1 MENKE
6 EREKTYLN
14 ISKEQFDEII
24 RLYDPCMD
32 DYLYA
37 FDLQKDEYQISPH
50 AVDRFRLSSDRF
62 LDAAKAHENFV
73 DPHDMP
79 ALAKE
84 LQEIKDGTKKYHSMF
99 YRWLDRKGEPVWI
112 NCRGKVLDDAD
123 GKPHF
128 LIGCINEIGERQ
140 KADNVSGLLGE
151 TSLSAYVRK
160 YKDAFPS
167 GFFMRIG
174 IDDLGAINGNFG
186 NKYGDFIIKKTADCL
201 AENLNDRQQLFRIVA
216 DEFMI
221 VDFGGGTLEDALQL
235 YSNCRK
241 SIDHFI
247 VENQY
252 KAVFTVSAGILKS
265 EVVYGGYDA
274 VLKLSEFTLSE
285 AKENGR
291 NSSYIFNQEEYDR
304 FKRQK
309 KIERQLYDAV
319 NHDFK
324 GFEAYFQPIV
334 DATTFQLIGAEAL
347 MRFSMP
353 SEEQEGEMERISPVE
368 FIPLLEQT
376 GLIIP
381 AGKWMLQQSVA
392 VCKKWQREIPHFR
405 MNINLSYI
413 QVMKS
418 NALDEILNIIRYYG
432 IAAGN
437 VGIELTESGYLDS
450 KHFKK
455 LWNGLKENGVQV
467 ILDDFGTGYS
477 NLHCLGDLEPN
488 YIKIDRSFT
497 VKALHNE
504 YEHALMKQIIDMT
517 HSLDLSICIEG
528 IESGEELQDLRE
540 LGADYIQGYLFGK
553 PCSEEEF
560 EAHFIHVK
568 EGTES

>member
-1 MENKE
+1 MEIE
-6 EREKTYLN
+6 EESKRGYLSLSRE
-14 ISKEQFDEII
+14 EFDEII

-37 FDLQKDEYQISPH
+37 YDLKLDEYQISPH
-50 AVDRFRLSSDRF
+50 ARDRFRLPSDRF
-62 LDAAKAHENFV
+62 SDVARAHESFV
-73 DPHDMP
+73 DMHDMP

-84 LQEIKDGTKKYHSMF
+84 LQEIKDGKKKYHSIF
-99 YRWLDRKGEPVWI
+99 YRWLDTNGEPVWI
-112 NCRGKVLDDAD
+112 NCRGKVIDDEE
-123 GKPHF
+123 GNPHF

-160 YKDAFPS
+160 YKDKFPD
-167 GFFMRIG
+167 GFFMRVG
-174 IDDLGAINGNFG
+174 IDDLGAINGNLG

-201 AENLNDRQQLFRIVA
+201 AENLNEKQQLFRIVG

-221 VDFGGGTLEDALQL
+221 VDFCGGTLRDALQL

-241 SIDHFI
+241 SIDYF
-247 VENQY
+247 VEQNQY
-252 KAVFTVSAGILKS
+252 KAVFTLSAGILKC
-265 EVVYGGYDA
+265 EAVYGGYDA
-274 VLKLSEFTLSE
+274 VLKLTEFTLNE

-291 NSSYIFNQEEYDR
+291 NSYYVFSQEEYDR
-304 FKRQK
+304 FKRRK

-319 NHDFK
+319 NHNFE

-334 DATTFQLIGAEAL
+334 DATTFQLAGAEAL

-353 SEEQEGEMERISPVE
+353 SEEKEGGIERVSPVE

-381 AGKWMLQQSVA
+381 AGKWMLQQSIG
-392 VCKKWQREIPHFR
+392 VCQKWQKWIPHFR
-405 MNINLSYI
+405 MNINLSYV

-418 NALDEILNIIRYYG
+418 NALEEILNIIRLYG
-432 IAAGN
+432 IEAGN

-450 KHFKK
+450 RHFQK
-455 LWNGLKENGVQV
+455 LWNGLKEHGVQV

-497 VKALHNE
+497 LKSLQNE

-517 HSLDLSICIEG
+517 HSLDLAICIEG
-528 IESGEELQDLRE
+528 IETGDELQDLRA

-553 PCSEEEF
+553 PCSESEF
-560 EAHFIHVK
+560 EEHFIHVG
-568 EGTES
+568 E

>member
-14 ISKEQFDEII
+14 ISKEQFDEMI

-62 LDAAKAHENFV
+62 SDAAKAHENFV

-99 YRWLDRKGEPVWI
+99 YRWLDRKGESVWI

-221 VDFGGGTLEDALQL
+221 VDFGGGTLDDALQL

-241 SIDHFI
+241 SIDRFI

-285 AKENGR
+285 AKGNGR
-291 NSSYIFNQEEYDR
+291 NSSYIFNQEEYDH
-304 FKRQK
+304 FKRRK

-413 QVMKS
+413 QV
-418 NALDEILNIIRYYG
+418 
-432 IAAGN
+432 
-437 VGIELTESGYLDS
+437 
-450 KHFKK
+450 
-455 LWNGLKENGVQV
+455 

-528 IESGEELQDLRE
+528 IETGEELQDLRE

>member
-1 MENKE
+1 MEIE
-6 EREKTYLN
+6 EESKRGYLSLSRE
-14 ISKEQFDEII
+14 EFDEII

-37 FDLQKDEYQISPH
+37 YDLKLDEYQISPH
-50 AVDRFRLSSDRF
+50 ARDRFRLPSDRF
-62 LDAAKAHENFV
+62 SDVARAHESFV
-73 DPHDMP
+73 DMHDMP

-84 LQEIKDGTKKYHSMF
+84 LQEIKDGKKKYHSMF
-99 YRWLDRKGEPVWI
+99 YRWLDTNGELVWI
-112 NCRGKVLDDAD
+112 NCRGKVIDDEE
-123 GKPHF
+123 GNPHF

-160 YKDAFPS
+160 YKDKFPD
-167 GFFMRIG
+167 GFFMRVG
-174 IDDLGAINGNFG
+174 IDDLGAINGNLG

-201 AENLNDRQQLFRIVA
+201 AENLNEKQQLFRIVG

-221 VDFGGGTLEDALQL
+221 VDFCGGTLQDALQL

-241 SIDHFI
+241 SIDYF
-247 VENQY
+247 VEQNQY
-252 KAVFTVSAGILKS
+252 KAVFTLSAGILKC
-265 EVVYGGYDA
+265 EAVYGGYDA
-274 VLKLSEFTLSE
+274 VLKLTEFTLNE

-291 NSSYIFNQEEYDR
+291 NSYYVFSQEEYDR
-304 FKRQK
+304 FKRRK

-319 NHDFK
+319 NHNFE

-334 DATTFQLIGAEAL
+334 DATTFQLAGAEAL

-353 SEEQEGEMERISPVE
+353 SEEKEGGIERVSPVE

-381 AGKWMLQQSVA
+381 AGKWMLQQSIG
-392 VCKKWQREIPHFR
+392 VCQKWQKWIPHFR
-405 MNINLSYI
+405 MNINLSYV

-418 NALDEILNIIRYYG
+418 NALEEILNIIRFYG
-432 IAAGN
+432 IEAGN

-450 KHFKK
+450 RHFQK
-455 LWNGLKENGVQV
+455 LWNGLKEHGVQV

-497 VKALHNE
+497 LKSLQNE

-517 HSLDLSICIEG
+517 HSLDLAICIEG
-528 IESGEELQDLRE
+528 IETGDELQDLRA

-553 PCSEEEF
+553 PCSESEF
-560 EAHFIHVK
+560 EEHFIHVG
-568 EGTES
+568 E

>member
-1 MENKE
+1 MEIE
-6 EREKTYLN
+6 EESKRGYLSLSRE
-14 ISKEQFDEII
+14 EFDEII

-37 FDLQKDEYQISPH
+37 YDLKLDEYQISPH
-50 AVDRFRLSSDRF
+50 ARDRFRLPSDRF
-62 LDAAKAHENFV
+62 SDVARAHESFV
-73 DPHDMP
+73 DMHDMP

-84 LQEIKDGTKKYHSMF
+84 LQEIKDGKKKYHSMF
-99 YRWLDRKGEPVWI
+99 YRWLDTNGEPVWI
-112 NCRGKVLDDAD
+112 NCRGKVIDDEE
-123 GKPHF
+123 GNPHF

-160 YKDAFPS
+160 YKDKFPD
-167 GFFMRIG
+167 GFFMRVG
-174 IDDLGAINGNFG
+174 IDDLGAIDGNLG

-201 AENLNDRQQLFRIVA
+201 AENLNEKQQLFRIVG

-221 VDFGGGTLEDALQL
+221 VDFCGGTLQDALQL

-241 SIDHFI
+241 SIDYF
-247 VENQY
+247 VEQNQY
-252 KAVFTVSAGILKS
+252 KAVFTLSAGILKC
-265 EVVYGGYDA
+265 EAVYGGYDA
-274 VLKLSEFTLSE
+274 VLKLTEFTLNE

-291 NSSYIFNQEEYDR
+291 NSYYVFSQEEYER
-304 FKRQK
+304 FKRRK

-319 NHDFK
+319 NHNFE

-334 DATTFQLIGAEAL
+334 DATTFQLAGAEAL

-353 SEEQEGEMERISPVE
+353 SEEKEGWIERVSPVE

-381 AGKWMLQQSVA
+381 AGKWMLQQSIG
-392 VCKKWQREIPHFR
+392 VCQKWQKWIPHFR
-405 MNINLSYI
+405 MNINLSYV

-418 NALDEILNIIRYYG
+418 NALEEILNIIRLYG
-432 IAAGN
+432 IEAGN

-450 KHFKK
+450 RHFQK
-455 LWNGLKENGVQV
+455 LWNGLKEHGVQV

-497 VKALHNE
+497 LKSLQNE

-517 HSLDLSICIEG
+517 HSLDLAICIEG
-528 IESGEELQDLRE
+528 IETGDELQDLRA

-553 PCSEEEF
+553 PCSESEF
-560 EAHFIHVK
+560 EEHFIHVG
-568 EGTES
+568 E

>member
-1 MENKE
+1 MEIE
-6 EREKTYLN
+6 EESKRGYLSLSRE
-14 ISKEQFDEII
+14 EFDEII

-37 FDLQKDEYQISPH
+37 YDLKLDEYQISPH
-50 AVDRFRLSSDRF
+50 ARDRFRLPSDRF
-62 LDAAKAHENFV
+62 SDVARAHESFV
-73 DPHDMP
+73 DMHDMP

-84 LQEIKDGTKKYHSMF
+84 LQEIKDGKKKYHSMF
-99 YRWLDRKGEPVWI
+99 YRWLDMNGEPVWI
-112 NCRGKVLDDAD
+112 NCRGKVIDDEE
-123 GKPHF
+123 GNPHF

-160 YKDAFPS
+160 YKDKFPD
-167 GFFMRIG
+167 GFFMRVG
-174 IDDLGAINGNFG
+174 IDDLGAINGNLG

-201 AENLNDRQQLFRIVA
+201 AENLNEKQQLFRIVG

-221 VDFGGGTLEDALQL
+221 VDFCGGTLQDALQL

-241 SIDHFI
+241 SIDYF
-247 VENQY
+247 VEQNQY
-252 KAVFTVSAGILKS
+252 KAVFTLSAGILKC
-265 EVVYGGYDA
+265 EAVYGGYDA
-274 VLKLSEFTLSE
+274 VLKLTEFTLNE

-291 NSSYIFNQEEYDR
+291 NSYYVFSQEEYDR
-304 FKRQK
+304 FKRRK

-319 NHDFK
+319 NHNFE

-334 DATTFQLIGAEAL
+334 DATTFQLTGAEAL

-353 SEEQEGEMERISPVE
+353 SEEKEGGIERVSPVE

-381 AGKWMLQQSVA
+381 AGKWMLQQSIG
-392 VCKKWQREIPHFR
+392 VCQKWQKWIPHFR
-405 MNINLSYI
+405 MNINLSYV

-418 NALDEILNIIRYYG
+418 NALEEILNIIRLYG
-432 IAAGN
+432 IEAGN

-450 KHFKK
+450 RHFQK
-455 LWNGLKENGVQV
+455 LWNGLKEHGVQV

-497 VKALHNE
+497 LKSLQNE

-517 HSLDLSICIEG
+517 HSLDLAICIEG
-528 IESGEELQDLRE
+528 IETGDELQDLRA

-553 PCSEEEF
+553 PCSESEF
-560 EAHFIHVK
+560 EEHFIHVG
-568 EGTES
+568 E

>member
-1 MENKE
+1 MEIEE
-6 EREKTYLN
+6 ERKRGYL
-14 ISKEQFDEII
+14 SLSREEFDEMI

-37 FDLQKDEYQISPH
+37 YDLKLDEYQISPH
-50 AVDRFRLSSDRF
+50 ARDRFRLPSDRF
-62 LDAAKAHENFV
+62 CDAARAHESFV
-73 DPHDMP
+73 DMHDMP

-84 LQEIKDGTKKYHSMF
+84 LQEIKDGKKKYHSMF
-99 YRWLDRKGEPVWI
+99 YRWLDTNGEPVWI
-112 NCRGKVLDDAD
+112 NCRGKVIDDEE
-123 GKPHF
+123 GNPHF

-160 YKDAFPS
+160 YKDKFPD
-167 GFFMRIG
+167 GFFMRVG
-174 IDDLGAINGNFG
+174 IDDLGAINGNLG

-201 AENLNDRQQLFRIVA
+201 AENLNENQQLFRIVG

-221 VDFGGGTLEDALQL
+221 VDFCGGTLQDALQL

-241 SIDHFI
+241 SIDYFI
-247 VENQY
+247 EQNQY
-252 KAVFTVSAGILKS
+252 KAVFTLSAGILKS

-274 VLKLSEFTLSE
+274 VLKLTEFTLNE

-291 NSSYIFNQEEYDR
+291 NSYYVFSQEEYDR
-304 FKRQK
+304 FKRRK

-319 NHDFK
+319 NHNFE

-334 DATTFQLIGAEAL
+334 DATTFQLTGAEAL

-353 SEEQEGEMERISPVE
+353 SAEEEGGIERVSPVE

-381 AGKWMLQQSVA
+381 AGKWMLQQSIG
-392 VCKKWQREIPHFR
+392 VCQKWQKWIPHFR
-405 MNINLSYI
+405 MNINLSYV

-418 NALDEILNIIRYYG
+418 NALEEILNIIRFYG
-432 IAAGN
+432 IEAGN

-450 KHFKK
+450 RHFQK
-455 LWNGLKENGVQV
+455 LWNGLKKHGVQV

-497 VKALHNE
+497 LKALQNE

-517 HSLDLSICIEG
+517 HSLDLAICIEG
-528 IESGEELQDLRE
+528 IETEDELQDLRA

-553 PCSEEEF
+553 PCSESEF
-560 EAHFIHVK
+560 EEHFIHVG
-568 EGTES
+568 E

>member
-1 MENKE
+1 MEIE
-6 EREKTYLN
+6 EESKRGYLSLSRE
-14 ISKEQFDEII
+14 EFDEII

-37 FDLQKDEYQISPH
+37 YDLKLDEYQISPH
-50 AVDRFRLSSDRF
+50 ARDRFRLPSDRF
-62 LDAAKAHENFV
+62 SDVARAHESFV
-73 DPHDMP
+73 DMHDMP

-84 LQEIKDGTKKYHSMF
+84 LQEIKDGKKKYHSMF
-99 YRWLDRKGEPVWI
+99 YRWLDTNGEPVWI
-112 NCRGKVLDDAD
+112 NCRGKVIDDEE
-123 GKPHF
+123 GNPHF

-160 YKDAFPS
+160 YKDKFPD
-167 GFFMRIG
+167 GFFMRVG
-174 IDDLGAINGNFG
+174 IDDLGAINGNLG

-201 AENLNDRQQLFRIVA
+201 AENLNEKQQLFRIVG

-221 VDFGGGTLEDALQL
+221 VDFCGGTLQDALQL

-241 SIDHFI
+241 SIDYF
-247 VENQY
+247 VEQNQY
-252 KAVFTVSAGILKS
+252 KAVFTLSAGILKC
-265 EVVYGGYDA
+265 EAVYGGYDA
-274 VLKLSEFTLSE
+274 VLKLTEFTLNE

-291 NSSYIFNQEEYDR
+291 NSYYVFSQEEYDR
-304 FKRQK
+304 FKRRK

-319 NHDFK
+319 NHNFE

-334 DATTFQLIGAEAL
+334 DATTFQLAGAEAL

-353 SEEQEGEMERISPVE
+353 SEEKEGGIERVSPVE

-381 AGKWMLQQSVA
+381 AGKWMLQQSIG
-392 VCKKWQREIPHFR
+392 VCRKWQKWIPHFR
-405 MNINLSYI
+405 MNINLSYV

-418 NALDEILNIIRYYG
+418 NALEEILNIIRFYG
-432 IAAGN
+432 IEAGN

-450 KHFKK
+450 RHFQK
-455 LWNGLKENGVQV
+455 LWNGLKEHGVQV

-497 VKALHNE
+497 LKSLQNE

-517 HSLDLSICIEG
+517 HSLDLAICIEG
-528 IESGEELQDLRE
+528 IETGDELQDLRA

-553 PCSEEEF
+553 PCSESEF
-560 EAHFIHVK
+560 EEHFIHVG
-568 EGTES
+568 E

>member
-1 MENKE
+1 MEIE
-6 EREKTYLN
+6 EESKRGYLSLSRE
-14 ISKEQFDEII
+14 EFDEII

-37 FDLQKDEYQISPH
+37 YDLKLDEYQISPH
-50 AVDRFRLSSDRF
+50 ARDRFRLPSDRF
-62 LDAAKAHENFV
+62 SDVARAHESFV
-73 DPHDMP
+73 DMHDMP

-84 LQEIKDGTKKYHSMF
+84 LQEIKDGKKKYHSMF
-99 YRWLDRKGEPVWI
+99 YRWLDTNGEPVWI
-112 NCRGKVLDDAD
+112 NCRGKVIDDEE
-123 GKPHF
+123 GNPHF

-160 YKDAFPS
+160 YKDKFPD
-167 GFFMRIG
+167 GFFMRVG
-174 IDDLGAINGNFG
+174 IDDLGAINGNLG

-201 AENLNDRQQLFRIVA
+201 AENLNEKQQLFRIVG

-221 VDFGGGTLEDALQL
+221 VDFCGGTLQDALQL

-241 SIDHFI
+241 SIDYF
-247 VENQY
+247 VEQNQY
-252 KAVFTVSAGILKS
+252 KAVFTLSAGILKC
-265 EVVYGGYDA
+265 EAVYGGYDA
-274 VLKLSEFTLSE
+274 VLKLTEFTLNE

-291 NSSYIFNQEEYDR
+291 NSYYVFSQEEYDR
-304 FKRQK
+304 FKRRK

-319 NHDFK
+319 NHNFE

-334 DATTFQLIGAEAL
+334 DATTFQLAGAEAL

-353 SEEQEGEMERISPVE
+353 SEEKEGGIERVSPVE

-381 AGKWMLQQSVA
+381 AGKWMLQQSIG
-392 VCKKWQREIPHFR
+392 VCQKWQKWIPHFR
-405 MNINLSYI
+405 MNINLSYV

-418 NALDEILNIIRYYG
+418 NALEEILNIIRLYG
-432 IAAGN
+432 IEAGN

-450 KHFKK
+450 RHFQK
-455 LWNGLKENGVQV
+455 LWNGLKEHGVQV

-497 VKALHNE
+497 LKSLQNE

-517 HSLDLSICIEG
+517 HSLDLAICIEG
-528 IESGEELQDLRE
+528 IETGDELQDLRA
-540 LGADYIQGYLFGK
+540 LGADYIEGYLFGK
-553 PCSEEEF
+553 PCSESEF
-560 EAHFIHVK
+560 EEHFIHVG
-568 EGTES
+568 E

>member
-1 MENKE
+1 MEIE
-6 EREKTYLN
+6 EESKRGYLSLSRE
-14 ISKEQFDEII
+14 EFDEII

-37 FDLQKDEYQISPH
+37 YDLKLDEYQISPH
-50 AVDRFRLSSDRF
+50 ARDRFRLPSDRF
-62 LDAAKAHENFV
+62 SDVARAHESFV
-73 DPHDMP
+73 DMHDMP

-84 LQEIKDGTKKYHSMF
+84 LQEIKDGKKKYHSMF
-99 YRWLDRKGEPVWI
+99 YRWLDTNGEPVWI
-112 NCRGKVLDDAD
+112 NCRGKVIDDEE
-123 GKPHF
+123 GNPHF

-160 YKDAFPS
+160 YIDKFPD
-167 GFFMRIG
+167 GFFMRVG
-174 IDDLGAINGNFG
+174 IDDLGAINGNLG

-201 AENLNDRQQLFRIVA
+201 AENLNEKQQLFRIVG

-221 VDFGGGTLEDALQL
+221 VDFCGGTLQDALQL

-241 SIDHFI
+241 SIDYF
-247 VENQY
+247 VEQNQY
-252 KAVFTVSAGILKS
+252 KAVFTLSAGILKC
-265 EVVYGGYDA
+265 EAVYGGYDA
-274 VLKLSEFTLSE
+274 VLKLTEFTLNE

-291 NSSYIFNQEEYDR
+291 NSYYVFSQEEYDR
-304 FKRQK
+304 FKRRK

-319 NHDFK
+319 NHNFE

-334 DATTFQLIGAEAL
+334 DATTFQLAGAEAL

-353 SEEQEGEMERISPVE
+353 SEEKEGGIERVSPVE

-381 AGKWMLQQSVA
+381 AGKWMLQQSIG
-392 VCKKWQREIPHFR
+392 VCQKWQKWIPHFR
-405 MNINLSYI
+405 MNINLSYV

-418 NALDEILNIIRYYG
+418 NALEEILNIIRLYG
-432 IAAGN
+432 IEAGN

-450 KHFKK
+450 RHFQK
-455 LWNGLKENGVQV
+455 LWNGLKEHGVQV

-497 VKALHNE
+497 LKSLQNE

-517 HSLDLSICIEG
+517 HSLDLAICIEG
-528 IESGEELQDLRE
+528 IETGDELQDLRA

-553 PCSEEEF
+553 PCSESEF
-560 EAHFIHVK
+560 EEHFIHVG
-568 EGTES
+568 E

>member
-1 MENKE
+1 MEIE
-6 EREKTYLN
+6 EESKRGYLSLSRE
-14 ISKEQFDEII
+14 EFDEII

-37 FDLQKDEYQISPH
+37 YDLKLDEYQILPH
-50 AVDRFRLSSDRF
+50 ARDRFRLPSDRF
-62 LDAAKAHENFV
+62 SDVARAHESFV
-73 DPHDMP
+73 DMHDMP

-84 LQEIKDGTKKYHSMF
+84 LQEIKDGKKKYHSMF
-99 YRWLDRKGEPVWI
+99 YRWLDTNGEPVWI
-112 NCRGKVLDDAD
+112 NCRGKVIDDEE
-123 GKPHF
+123 GNPHF

-160 YKDAFPS
+160 YKDKFPD
-167 GFFMRIG
+167 GFFMRVG
-174 IDDLGAINGNFG
+174 IDDLGAINGNLG

-201 AENLNDRQQLFRIVA
+201 AENLNEKQQLFRIVG

-221 VDFGGGTLEDALQL
+221 VDFCGGTLQDALQL

-241 SIDHFI
+241 SIDYF
-247 VENQY
+247 VEQNQY
-252 KAVFTVSAGILKS
+252 KAVFTLSAGILKC
-265 EVVYGGYDA
+265 EAVYGGYDA
-274 VLKLSEFTLSE
+274 VLKLTEFTLNE

-291 NSSYIFNQEEYDR
+291 NSYYVFSQEEYER
-304 FKRQK
+304 FKRRK

-319 NHDFK
+319 NHNFE

-334 DATTFQLIGAEAL
+334 DATTFQLAGAEAL

-353 SEEQEGEMERISPVE
+353 SEEKEGWIERVSPVE

-381 AGKWMLQQSVA
+381 AGKWMLQQSIG
-392 VCKKWQREIPHFR
+392 VCQKWQKWIPHFR
-405 MNINLSYI
+405 MNINLSYV

-418 NALDEILNIIRYYG
+418 NALEEILNIIRLYG
-432 IAAGN
+432 IEAGN

-450 KHFKK
+450 RHFQK
-455 LWNGLKENGVQV
+455 LWNGLKEHGVQV

-497 VKALHNE
+497 LKSLQNE

-517 HSLDLSICIEG
+517 HSLDLAICIEG
-528 IESGEELQDLRE
+528 IETGDELQDLRA

-553 PCSEEEF
+553 PCSESEF
-560 EAHFIHVK
+560 EEHFIHVG
-568 EGTES
+568 E

>member
-1 MENKE
+1 MEIE
-6 EREKTYLN
+6 EESKRGYLSLSRE
-14 ISKEQFDEII
+14 EFDEII

-37 FDLQKDEYQISPH
+37 YDLKLDEYQISPH
-50 AVDRFRLSSDRF
+50 ARDRFRLPSDRF
-62 LDAAKAHENFV
+62 SDVARAHESFV
-73 DPHDMP
+73 DMHDMP

-84 LQEIKDGTKKYHSMF
+84 LQEIKDGKKKYHSMF
-99 YRWLDRKGEPVWI
+99 YRWLDMNGEPVWI
-112 NCRGKVLDDAD
+112 NCRGKVIDDEE
-123 GKPHF
+123 GNPHF

-160 YKDAFPS
+160 YKDKFPD
-167 GFFMRIG
+167 GFFMRVG
-174 IDDLGAINGNFG
+174 IDDLGAINGNLG

-201 AENLNDRQQLFRIVA
+201 AENLNEKQQLFRIVG

-221 VDFGGGTLEDALQL
+221 VDFCGGTLQDALQL

-241 SIDHFI
+241 SIDYF
-247 VENQY
+247 VEQNQY
-252 KAVFTVSAGILKS
+252 KAVFTLSAGILKC
-265 EVVYGGYDA
+265 EAVYGGYDA
-274 VLKLSEFTLSE
+274 VLKLTEFTLNE

-291 NSSYIFNQEEYDR
+291 NSYYVFSQEEYDR
-304 FKRQK
+304 FKRRK

-319 NHDFK
+319 NHNFE

-334 DATTFQLIGAEAL
+334 DATTFQLTGAEAL
-347 MRFSMP
+347 MRFSML
-353 SEEQEGEMERISPVE
+353 SEEKEGGIERVSPVE

-381 AGKWMLQQSVA
+381 AGKWMLQQSIG
-392 VCKKWQREIPHFR
+392 VCQKWQKWIPHFR
-405 MNINLSYI
+405 MNINLSYV

-418 NALDEILNIIRYYG
+418 NALEEILNIIRLYG
-432 IAAGN
+432 IEAGN

-450 KHFKK
+450 RHFQK
-455 LWNGLKENGVQV
+455 LWNGLKEHGVQV

-497 VKALHNE
+497 LKSLQNE

-517 HSLDLSICIEG
+517 HSLDLAICIEG
-528 IESGEELQDLRE
+528 IETGDELQDLRA

-553 PCSEEEF
+553 PCSESEF
-560 EAHFIHVK
+560 EEHFIHVG
-568 EGTES
+568 E

>member
-1 MENKE
+1 MEIE
-6 EREKTYLN
+6 EESKRGYLSLSRE
-14 ISKEQFDEII
+14 EFDEII

-37 FDLQKDEYQISPH
+37 YDLKLDEYQISPH
-50 AVDRFRLSSDRF
+50 ARDRFRLPSDRF
-62 LDAAKAHENFV
+62 SDVARAHESFV
-73 DPHDMP
+73 DMHDMP

-84 LQEIKDGTKKYHSMF
+84 LQEIKDGKKKYHSMF
-99 YRWLDRKGEPVWI
+99 YHWLDTNGEPVWI
-112 NCRGKVLDDAD
+112 NCRGKVIDDEE
-123 GKPHF
+123 GNPHF
-128 LIGCINEIGERQ
+128 LIGCINEIRERQ

-160 YKDAFPS
+160 YKDKFPD
-167 GFFMRIG
+167 GFFMRVG
-174 IDDLGAINGNFG
+174 IDDLGAINGNLG

-201 AENLNDRQQLFRIVA
+201 AENLNEKQQLFRIVG

-221 VDFGGGTLEDALQL
+221 VDFCGGTLQDALQL

-241 SIDHFI
+241 SIDYF
-247 VENQY
+247 VEQNQY
-252 KAVFTVSAGILKS
+252 KAVFTLSAGILKC
-265 EVVYGGYDA
+265 EAVYGGYDA
-274 VLKLSEFTLSE
+274 VLKLTEFTLNE

-291 NSSYIFNQEEYDR
+291 NSYYVFSQEEYDR
-304 FKRQK
+304 FKRRK

-319 NHDFK
+319 NHNFE

-334 DATTFQLIGAEAL
+334 DATTFQLAGAEAL

-353 SEEQEGEMERISPVE
+353 SEEKEGGIERVSPVE

-381 AGKWMLQQSVA
+381 AGKWMLQQSIG
-392 VCKKWQREIPHFR
+392 VCQKWQKWIPHFR
-405 MNINLSYI
+405 MNINLSYV

-418 NALDEILNIIRYYG
+418 NALEEILNIIRFYG
-432 IAAGN
+432 IEAGN

-450 KHFKK
+450 RHFQK
-455 LWNGLKENGVQV
+455 LWNGLKEHGVQV

-497 VKALHNE
+497 LKSLQNE

-517 HSLDLSICIEG
+517 HSLDLAICIEG
-528 IESGEELQDLRE
+528 IETGDELQDLRA

-553 PCSEEEF
+553 PCSESEF
-560 EAHFIHVK
+560 EEHFIHVG
-568 EGTES
+568 E

>member
-1 MENKE
+1 MEIE
-6 EREKTYLN
+6 EESKRGYLSLSRE
-14 ISKEQFDEII
+14 EFDEII

-37 FDLQKDEYQISPH
+37 YDLKLDEYQISPH
-50 AVDRFRLSSDRF
+50 ARDRFRLPSDRF
-62 LDAAKAHENFV
+62 SDVARAHESFV
-73 DPHDMP
+73 DMHDMP

-84 LQEIKDGTKKYHSMF
+84 LQEIKDGKKKYHSMF
-99 YRWLDRKGEPVWI
+99 YRWLDTNGEPVWI
-112 NCRGKVLDDAD
+112 NCRGKVIDDEE
-123 GKPHF
+123 GNPHF

-160 YKDAFPS
+160 YKDKFS
-167 GFFMRIG
+167 DGFFMRVG
-174 IDDLGAINGNFG
+174 IDDLGAINGNLG

-201 AENLNDRQQLFRIVA
+201 AENLNEKQQLFRIVG

-221 VDFGGGTLEDALQL
+221 VDFCGGTLQDALQL

-241 SIDHFI
+241 SIDYF
-247 VENQY
+247 VEQNQY
-252 KAVFTVSAGILKS
+252 KAVFTLSAGILKC
-265 EVVYGGYDA
+265 EAVYGGYDA
-274 VLKLSEFTLSE
+274 VLKLTEFTLNE

-291 NSSYIFNQEEYDR
+291 NSYYVFSQEEYDR
-304 FKRQK
+304 FKRRK

-319 NHDFK
+319 NHNFE

-334 DATTFQLIGAEAL
+334 DATTFQLAGAEAL

-353 SEEQEGEMERISPVE
+353 SEEKEGGIERVSPVE

-381 AGKWMLQQSVA
+381 AGKWMLQQSIG
-392 VCKKWQREIPHFR
+392 VCQKWQKWIPHFR
-405 MNINLSYI
+405 MNINLSYV

-418 NALDEILNIIRYYG
+418 NALEEILNIIRLYG
-432 IAAGN
+432 IEAGN

-450 KHFKK
+450 RHFQK
-455 LWNGLKENGVQV
+455 LWNGLKEHGVQV

-497 VKALHNE
+497 LKSLQNE

-517 HSLDLSICIEG
+517 HSLDLAICIEG
-528 IESGEELQDLRE
+528 IETGDELQDLRA

-553 PCSEEEF
+553 PCSESEF
-560 EAHFIHVK
+560 EEHFIHVG
-568 EGTES
+568 E

>member
-1 MENKE
+1 MEIE
-6 EREKTYLN
+6 EESKRGYLSLSRE
-14 ISKEQFDEII
+14 EFDEII

-37 FDLQKDEYQISPH
+37 YDLKLDEYQISPH
-50 AVDRFRLSSDRF
+50 ARDRFRLPSDRF
-62 LDAAKAHENFV
+62 SDVARAHESFV
-73 DPHDMP
+73 DMHDMP

-84 LQEIKDGTKKYHSMF
+84 LQEIKDGKKKYHSMF
-99 YRWLDRKGEPVWI
+99 YRWLDTNGEPVWI
-112 NCRGKVLDDAD
+112 NCRGKVIDDEE
-123 GKPHF
+123 GNPHF

-160 YKDAFPS
+160 YKDKFPD
-167 GFFMRIG
+167 GFFMRVG
-174 IDDLGAINGNFG
+174 IDDLGAINGNLG

-201 AENLNDRQQLFRIVA
+201 AENLNEKQQLFRIVG

-221 VDFGGGTLEDALQL
+221 VDFCGGTLQDALQL

-241 SIDHFI
+241 SIDYF
-247 VENQY
+247 VEQNQY
-252 KAVFTVSAGILKS
+252 KAVFTLSAGILKC
-265 EVVYGGYDA
+265 EAVYGGYDA
-274 VLKLSEFTLSE
+274 VLKLTEFTLNE

-291 NSSYIFNQEEYDR
+291 NSYYVFSQEEYDR

-319 NHDFK
+319 NHNFE

-334 DATTFQLIGAEAL
+334 DATTFQLAGAEAL

-353 SEEQEGEMERISPVE
+353 SEEKEGGIERVSPVE

-381 AGKWMLQQSVA
+381 AGKWMLQQSIG
-392 VCKKWQREIPHFR
+392 VCQKWQKWIPHFR
-405 MNINLSYI
+405 MNINLSYV

-418 NALDEILNIIRYYG
+418 NALEEILNIIRLYG
-432 IAAGN
+432 IEAGN

-450 KHFKK
+450 RHFQK
-455 LWNGLKENGVQV
+455 LWNGLKEHGVQV

-497 VKALHNE
+497 LKSLQNE

-517 HSLDLSICIEG
+517 HSLDLAICIEG
-528 IESGEELQDLRE
+528 IETGDELQDLRA

-553 PCSEEEF
+553 PCSESEF
-560 EAHFIHVK
+560 EEHFIHVG
-568 EGTES
+568 E

>member
-1 MENKE
+1 MEIE
-6 EREKTYLN
+6 EESKRGYLSLSRE
-14 ISKEQFDEII
+14 EFDEII

-37 FDLQKDEYQISPH
+37 YDLKLDEYQISPH
-50 AVDRFRLSSDRF
+50 ARDRFRLPSDRF
-62 LDAAKAHENFV
+62 SDVARAHESFV
-73 DPHDMP
+73 DMHDMP

-84 LQEIKDGTKKYHSMF
+84 LQEIKDGKKKYHSMF
-99 YRWLDRKGEPVWI
+99 YRWLDTNGEPVWI
-112 NCRGKVLDDAD
+112 NCRGKVIDDEE
-123 GKPHF
+123 GNPHF

-160 YKDAFPS
+160 YKDKFPD
-167 GFFMRIG
+167 GFFMRVG
-174 IDDLGAINGNFG
+174 IDDLGAINGNLG

-201 AENLNDRQQLFRIVA
+201 AENLNEKQQLFRIVG

-221 VDFGGGTLEDALQL
+221 VDFCGGTLQDALQL

-241 SIDHFI
+241 SIDYF
-247 VENQY
+247 VEQNQY
-252 KAVFTVSAGILKS
+252 KAVFTLSAGILKC
-265 EVVYGGYDA
+265 EAVYGGYDA
-274 VLKLSEFTLSE
+274 VLKLTEFTLNE
-285 AKENGR
+285 AKENSR
-291 NSSYIFNQEEYDR
+291 NSYYVFSQEEYDR
-304 FKRQK
+304 FKRRK

-319 NHDFK
+319 NHNFE

-334 DATTFQLIGAEAL
+334 DATTFQLAGAEAL

-353 SEEQEGEMERISPVE
+353 SEEKEGGIERVSPVE

-381 AGKWMLQQSVA
+381 AGKWMLQQSIG
-392 VCKKWQREIPHFR
+392 VCQKWQKWIPHFR
-405 MNINLSYI
+405 MNINLSYV

-418 NALDEILNIIRYYG
+418 NALEEILNIIRLYG
-432 IAAGN
+432 IEAGN

-450 KHFKK
+450 RHFQK
-455 LWNGLKENGVQV
+455 LWNGLKEHGVQV

-497 VKALHNE
+497 LKSLQNE

-517 HSLDLSICIEG
+517 HSLDLAICIEG
-528 IESGEELQDLRE
+528 IETGDELQDLRA

-553 PCSEEEF
+553 PCSESEF
-560 EAHFIHVK
+560 EEHFIHVG
-568 EGTES
+568 E

>member
-14 ISKEQFDEII
+14 ISKEQFDEMI

-167 GFFMRIG
+167 GFFMHIG

-376 GLIIP
+376 GLIILHQLF
-381 AGKWMLQQSVA
+381 K
-392 VCKKWQREIPHFR
+392 CF
-405 MNINLSYI
+405 
-413 QVMKS
+413 
-418 NALDEILNIIRYYG
+418 LD
-432 IAAGN
+432 
-437 VGIELTESGYLDS
+437 
-450 KHFKK
+450 
-455 LWNGLKENGVQV
+455 
-467 ILDDFGTGYS
+467 
-477 NLHCLGDLEPN
+477 
-488 YIKIDRSFT
+488 
-497 VKALHNE
+497 
-504 YEHALMKQIIDMT
+504 
-517 HSLDLSICIEG
+517 
-528 IESGEELQDLRE
+528 
-540 LGADYIQGYLFGK
+540 
-553 PCSEEEF
+553 
-560 EAHFIHVK
+560 
-568 EGTES
+568 

>member
-1 MENKE
+1 MEIE
-6 EREKTYLN
+6 EESKRGYLSLSRE
-14 ISKEQFDEII
+14 EFDEII

-37 FDLQKDEYQISPH
+37 YDLKLDEYQISPH
-50 AVDRFRLSSDRF
+50 ARDRFRLPSDRF
-62 LDAAKAHENFV
+62 SDVARAHESFV
-73 DPHDMP
+73 DMHDMP

-84 LQEIKDGTKKYHSMF
+84 LQEIKDGKKKYHSMF
-99 YRWLDRKGEPVWI
+99 YRWLDTNGEPVWI
-112 NCRGKVLDDAD
+112 NCRGKVIDDEE
-123 GKPHF
+123 GNPHF

-160 YKDAFPS
+160 YKDKFPD
-167 GFFMRIG
+167 GFFMRVG
-174 IDDLGAINGNFG
+174 IDDLGAINGNLG

-201 AENLNDRQQLFRIVA
+201 AENLNEKQQLFRIVG

-221 VDFGGGTLEDALQL
+221 VDFCGGTLQDALQL

-241 SIDHFI
+241 SIDYF
-247 VENQY
+247 VEQNQY
-252 KAVFTVSAGILKS
+252 KAVFTLSAGILKC
-265 EVVYGGYDA
+265 EAVYGGYDA
-274 VLKLSEFTLSE
+274 VLKLTEFTLNE

-291 NSSYIFNQEEYDR
+291 NSYYVFSQEEYDR
-304 FKRQK
+304 FKRRK

-319 NHDFK
+319 NHNFE

-334 DATTFQLIGAEAL
+334 DATTFQLAGAEAL

-353 SEEQEGEMERISPVE
+353 SEEKEGGIERVSPVE

-381 AGKWMLQQSVA
+381 AGKWMLQQSIG
-392 VCKKWQREIPHFR
+392 VCRKWQKWIPHFR
-405 MNINLSYI
+405 MNINLSYV

-418 NALDEILNIIRYYG
+418 NALEEILNIIRLYG
-432 IAAGN
+432 IEAGN

-450 KHFKK
+450 RHFQK
-455 LWNGLKENGVQV
+455 LWNGLKEHGVQV

-497 VKALHNE
+497 LKSLQNE

-517 HSLDLSICIEG
+517 HSLDLAICIEG
-528 IESGEELQDLRE
+528 IETGDELQDLRA

-553 PCSEEEF
+553 PCSESEF
-560 EAHFIHVK
+560 EEHFIHVG
-568 EGTES
+568 E

>member
-1 MENKE
+1 MEIE
-6 EREKTYLN
+6 EESKRGYLSLSRE
-14 ISKEQFDEII
+14 EFDEII

-37 FDLQKDEYQISPH
+37 YDLKLDEYQISPH
-50 AVDRFRLSSDRF
+50 ARDRFRLPSDRF
-62 LDAAKAHENFV
+62 SDVARAHESFV
-73 DPHDMP
+73 DMHDMP

-84 LQEIKDGTKKYHSMF
+84 LQEIKDGKKKYHSMF
-99 YRWLDRKGEPVWI
+99 YRWLDTNGEPVWI
-112 NCRGKVLDDAD
+112 NCRGKVIDDEE
-123 GKPHF
+123 GNPHF

-160 YKDAFPS
+160 YKDKFPD
-167 GFFMRIG
+167 GFFMRVG
-174 IDDLGAINGNFG
+174 IDDLGAINGNLG

-201 AENLNDRQQLFRIVA
+201 AENLNEKQQLFCIVG

-221 VDFGGGTLEDALQL
+221 VDFCGGTLQDALQL

-241 SIDHFI
+241 SIDYF
-247 VENQY
+247 VEQNQY
-252 KAVFTVSAGILKS
+252 KAVFTLSAGILKC
-265 EVVYGGYDA
+265 EAVYGGYDA
-274 VLKLSEFTLSE
+274 VLKLTEFTLNE

-291 NSSYIFNQEEYDR
+291 NSYYVFSQEEYDR
-304 FKRQK
+304 FKRRK

-319 NHDFK
+319 NHNFE

-334 DATTFQLIGAEAL
+334 DATTFQLAGAEAL

-353 SEEQEGEMERISPVE
+353 SEEKEGGIERVSPVE

-381 AGKWMLQQSVA
+381 AGKWMLQQSIG
-392 VCKKWQREIPHFR
+392 VCQKWQKWIPHFR
-405 MNINLSYI
+405 MNINLSYV

-418 NALDEILNIIRYYG
+418 NALEEILNIIRLYG
-432 IAAGN
+432 IEAGN

-450 KHFKK
+450 RHFQK
-455 LWNGLKENGVQV
+455 LWNGLKEHGVQV

-497 VKALHNE
+497 LKSLQNE

-517 HSLDLSICIEG
+517 HSLDLAICIEG
-528 IESGEELQDLRE
+528 IETGDELQDLRA

-553 PCSEEEF
+553 PCSESEF
-560 EAHFIHVK
+560 EEHFIHVG
-568 EGTES
+568 E

>member
-1 MENKE
+1 MEIE
-6 EREKTYLN
+6 EESKRGYLSLSRE
-14 ISKEQFDEII
+14 EFDEII

-37 FDLQKDEYQISPH
+37 YDLKLDEYQISPH
-50 AVDRFRLSSDRF
+50 ARDRFRLPSDRF
-62 LDAAKAHENFV
+62 SDVARAHESFV
-73 DPHDMP
+73 DMHDMP

-84 LQEIKDGTKKYHSMF
+84 LQEIKDGKKKYHSMF
-99 YRWLDRKGEPVWI
+99 YRWLDTNGEPVWI
-112 NCRGKVLDDAD
+112 NCRGKVIDDEE
-123 GKPHF
+123 GNPHF

-160 YKDAFPS
+160 YKDKFPD
-167 GFFMRIG
+167 GFFMRVG
-174 IDDLGAINGNFG
+174 IDDLGAINGNLG

-201 AENLNDRQQLFRIVA
+201 AENLNEKQQLFRIVG

-221 VDFGGGTLEDALQL
+221 VDFCGGTLQDALQL

-241 SIDHFI
+241 SIDYF
-247 VENQY
+247 VEQNQY
-252 KAVFTVSAGILKS
+252 KAVFTLSAGILKC
-265 EVVYGGYDA
+265 EAVYGGYDA
-274 VLKLSEFTLSE
+274 VLKLTEFTLNE

-291 NSSYIFNQEEYDR
+291 NSYYVFSQEEYDR
-304 FKRQK
+304 FKRRK

-319 NHDFK
+319 NHNFE

-334 DATTFQLIGAEAL
+334 DATTFQLAGAEAL

-353 SEEQEGEMERISPVE
+353 SEEKEGGIERVSPVE

-381 AGKWMLQQSVA
+381 AGKWMLQQSIG
-392 VCKKWQREIPHFR
+392 VCQKWQKWIPHFR
-405 MNINLSYI
+405 MNINLSYV

-418 NALDEILNIIRYYG
+418 NALEEILNIIRFYG
-432 IAAGN
+432 IEAGN

-450 KHFKK
+450 RHFQK
-455 LWNGLKENGVQV
+455 LWNGLKEHGVQV

-497 VKALHNE
+497 LKSLQNE

-517 HSLDLSICIEG
+517 HSLDLAICIEG
-528 IESGEELQDLRE
+528 IETGDELQDLRA

-553 PCSEEEF
+553 PCSESEF
-560 EAHFIHVK
+560 EEHFIHVG
-568 EGTES
+568 E

>member
-1 MENKE
+1 MEIEE
-6 EREKTYLN
+6 ERKRGYL
-14 ISKEQFDEII
+14 SLSREEFDEII
-24 RLYDPCMD
+24 RLYDPCME

-37 FDLQKDEYQISPH
+37 YDLKLDEYQISPH
-50 AVDRFRLSSDRF
+50 ARDRFRLPSDRF
-62 LDAAKAHENFV
+62 SDVARAHESFV
-73 DPHDMP
+73 DMHDMP

-84 LQEIKDGTKKYHSMF
+84 LQEIKDGKKKYHSMF
-99 YRWLDRKGEPVWI
+99 YRWLDTNGEPVWI
-112 NCRGKVLDDAD
+112 NCRGKVIDDEE
-123 GKPHF
+123 GNPHF

-160 YKDAFPS
+160 YKDKFPD
-167 GFFMRIG
+167 GFFMRVG
-174 IDDLGAINGNFG
+174 IDDLGAINGNLG

-201 AENLNDRQQLFRIVA
+201 AENLNEKQQLFRIVG

-221 VDFGGGTLEDALQL
+221 VDFCGGTLQDALQL

-241 SIDHFI
+241 SIDYF
-247 VENQY
+247 VEQNQY
-252 KAVFTVSAGILKS
+252 KAVFTLSAGILKC
-265 EVVYGGYDA
+265 EAVYGGYDA
-274 VLKLSEFTLSE
+274 VLKLTEFTLNE

-291 NSSYIFNQEEYDR
+291 NSYYVFSQEEYDR
-304 FKRQK
+304 FKRRK

-319 NHDFK
+319 NHNFE

-334 DATTFQLIGAEAL
+334 DATTFQLAGAEAL

-353 SEEQEGEMERISPVE
+353 SEEKEGGIERVSPVE

-381 AGKWMLQQSVA
+381 AGKWMLQQSIG
-392 VCKKWQREIPHFR
+392 VCQKWQKWIPHFR
-405 MNINLSYI
+405 MNINLSYV

-418 NALDEILNIIRYYG
+418 NALEEILNIIRFYG
-432 IAAGN
+432 IEAGN

-450 KHFKK
+450 RHFQK
-455 LWNGLKENGVQV
+455 LWNGLKEHGVQV

-497 VKALHNE
+497 LKSLQNE

-517 HSLDLSICIEG
+517 HSLDLAICIEG
-528 IESGEELQDLRE
+528 IETGDELQDLRA

-553 PCSEEEF
+553 PCSESEF
-560 EAHFIHVK
+560 EEHFIHVG
-568 EGTES
+568 E

>member
-1 MENKE
+1 MEIE
-6 EREKTYLN
+6 EESKRGYLSLSRE
-14 ISKEQFDEII
+14 EFDEII

-37 FDLQKDEYQISPH
+37 YDLKLDEYMISPH
-50 AVDRFRLSSDRF
+50 ARDRFRLPSDRF
-62 LDAAKAHENFV
+62 SDVARAHESFV
-73 DPHDMP
+73 DMHDMP

-84 LQEIKDGTKKYHSMF
+84 LQEIKDGKKKYHSMF
-99 YRWLDRKGEPVWI
+99 YHWLDTNGEPVWI
-112 NCRGKVLDDAD
+112 NCRGKVIDDEE
-123 GKPHF
+123 GNPHF

-160 YKDAFPS
+160 YKDKFPD
-167 GFFMRIG
+167 GFFMRVG
-174 IDDLGAINGNFG
+174 IDDLGAINGNLG

-201 AENLNDRQQLFRIVA
+201 AENLNEKQQLFRIVG

-221 VDFGGGTLEDALQL
+221 VDFCGGTLQDALQL

-241 SIDHFI
+241 SIDYF
-247 VENQY
+247 VEQNQY
-252 KAVFTVSAGILKS
+252 KAVFTLSAGILKC
-265 EVVYGGYDA
+265 EAVYGGYDA
-274 VLKLSEFTLSE
+274 VLKLTEFTLNE

-291 NSSYIFNQEEYDR
+291 NSYYVFSQEEYDR
-304 FKRQK
+304 FKRRK

-319 NHDFK
+319 NHNFE

-334 DATTFQLIGAEAL
+334 DATTFQLAGAEAL

-353 SEEQEGEMERISPVE
+353 SEEKEGGIERVSPVE

-381 AGKWMLQQSVA
+381 AGKWMLQQSIG
-392 VCKKWQREIPHFR
+392 VCQKWQKWIPHFR
-405 MNINLSYI
+405 MNINLSYV

-418 NALDEILNIIRYYG
+418 NALEEILNIIRFYG
-432 IAAGN
+432 IEAGN

-450 KHFKK
+450 RHFQK
-455 LWNGLKENGVQV
+455 LWNGLKEHGVQV

-497 VKALHNE
+497 LKSLQNE

-517 HSLDLSICIEG
+517 HSLDLAICIEG
-528 IESGEELQDLRE
+528 IETGDELQDLRA

-553 PCSEEEF
+553 PCSESEF
-560 EAHFIHVK
+560 EEHFIHVG
-568 EGTES
+568 E

>member
-1 MENKE
+1 MEIKE
-6 EREKTYLN
+6 ESKRGYLSLSRE
-14 ISKEQFDEII
+14 EFDEII

-37 FDLQKDEYQISPH
+37 YDLKLDEYQISPH
-50 AVDRFRLSSDRF
+50 ARDRFRLPSDRF
-62 LDAAKAHENFV
+62 SDVARAHESFV
-73 DPHDMP
+73 DMHDMP

-84 LQEIKDGTKKYHSMF
+84 LQEIKDGKKKYHSMF
-99 YRWLDRKGEPVWI
+99 YRWLDTNGEPVWI
-112 NCRGKVLDDAD
+112 NCRGKVIDDEE
-123 GKPHF
+123 GNPHF

-160 YKDAFPS
+160 YKDKFPD
-167 GFFMRIG
+167 GFFMRVG
-174 IDDLGAINGNFG
+174 IDDLGAINGNLG

-201 AENLNDRQQLFRIVA
+201 AENLNEKQQLFRIVG

-221 VDFGGGTLEDALQL
+221 VDFCGGTLQDALQL

-241 SIDHFI
+241 SIDYF
-247 VENQY
+247 VEQNQY
-252 KAVFTVSAGILKS
+252 KAVFTLSAGILKC
-265 EVVYGGYDA
+265 EAVYGGYDA
-274 VLKLSEFTLSE
+274 VLKLTEFTLNE

-291 NSSYIFNQEEYDR
+291 NSYYVFSQEEYDR
-304 FKRQK
+304 FKRRK

-319 NHDFK
+319 NHNFE

-334 DATTFQLIGAEAL
+334 DATTFQLAGAEAL

-353 SEEQEGEMERISPVE
+353 SEEKEGWIERVSPVE

-381 AGKWMLQQSVA
+381 AGKWMLQQSIG
-392 VCKKWQREIPHFR
+392 VCQKWQKWIPHFR
-405 MNINLSYI
+405 MNINLSYV

-418 NALDEILNIIRYYG
+418 NALEEILNIIRLYG
-432 IAAGN
+432 IEAGN

-450 KHFKK
+450 RHFQK
-455 LWNGLKENGVQV
+455 LWNGLKEHGVQV

-497 VKALHNE
+497 LKSLQNE

-517 HSLDLSICIEG
+517 HSLDLDICIEG
-528 IESGEELQDLRE
+528 IETGDELQDLRA

-553 PCSEEEF
+553 PCSESEF
-560 EAHFIHVK
+560 EEHFIHVG
-568 EGTES
+568 E

>member
-1 MENKE
+1 MEIE
-6 EREKTYLN
+6 EESKRGYLSLSRE
-14 ISKEQFDEII
+14 EFDEII

-37 FDLQKDEYQISPH
+37 YDLKLDEYQISPH
-50 AVDRFRLSSDRF
+50 ARDRFRLPSDRF
-62 LDAAKAHENFV
+62 SDVARAHESFV
-73 DPHDMP
+73 DMHDMP

-84 LQEIKDGTKKYHSMF
+84 LQEIKDGKKKYHSMF
-99 YRWLDRKGEPVWI
+99 YHWLDTNGEPVWI
-112 NCRGKVLDDAD
+112 NCRGKVIDDEE
-123 GKPHF
+123 GNPHF

-160 YKDAFPS
+160 YKDKFPD
-167 GFFMRIG
+167 GFFMRVG
-174 IDDLGAINGNFG
+174 IDDLGAINGNLG

-201 AENLNDRQQLFRIVA
+201 AENLNEKQQLFRIVG

-221 VDFGGGTLEDALQL
+221 VDFCGGTLQDALQL

-241 SIDHFI
+241 SIDYF
-247 VENQY
+247 VEQNQY
-252 KAVFTVSAGILKS
+252 KAVFTLSAGILKC
-265 EVVYGGYDA
+265 EAVYGGYDA
-274 VLKLSEFTLSE
+274 VLKLTEFTLNE

-291 NSSYIFNQEEYDR
+291 NSYYVFSQEEYDR
-304 FKRQK
+304 FKRRK

-319 NHDFK
+319 NHNFE

-334 DATTFQLIGAEAL
+334 DATTFQLAGAEAL

-353 SEEQEGEMERISPVE
+353 SEEKEGGIERVSPVE

-381 AGKWMLQQSVA
+381 AGKWMLQQSIV
-392 VCKKWQREIPHFR
+392 VCQKWQKWIPHFR
-405 MNINLSYI
+405 MNINLSYV

-418 NALDEILNIIRYYG
+418 NALEEILNIIRFYG
-432 IAAGN
+432 IEAGN

-450 KHFKK
+450 RHFQK
-455 LWNGLKENGVQV
+455 LWNGLKEHGVQV

-497 VKALHNE
+497 LKSLQNE

-517 HSLDLSICIEG
+517 HSLDLAICIEG
-528 IESGEELQDLRE
+528 IETGDELQDLRA

-553 PCSEEEF
+553 PCSESEF
-560 EAHFIHVK
+560 EEHFIHVG
-568 EGTES
+568 E

>member
-1 MENKE
+1 MEIE
-6 EREKTYLN
+6 EESKRGYLSLSRE
-14 ISKEQFDEII
+14 EFDEII

-37 FDLQKDEYQISPH
+37 YDLKLDEYQISPH
-50 AVDRFRLSSDRF
+50 ARDRFRLPSDRF
-62 LDAAKAHENFV
+62 SDVARAHESFV
-73 DPHDMP
+73 DMHDMP

-84 LQEIKDGTKKYHSMF
+84 LQEIKDGKKKYHSMF
-99 YRWLDRKGEPVWI
+99 YRWLDTNGEPVWI
-112 NCRGKVLDDAD
+112 NCRGKVIDDEE
-123 GKPHF
+123 GNPHF

-160 YKDAFPS
+160 YKDKFPD
-167 GFFMRIG
+167 GFFMRVG
-174 IDDLGAINGNFG
+174 IDDLGAINGNLG

-201 AENLNDRQQLFRIVA
+201 AENLNEKQQLFRIVG

-221 VDFGGGTLEDALQL
+221 VDFCGGTLQDALQL

-241 SIDHFI
+241 SIDYF
-247 VENQY
+247 VEQNQY
-252 KAVFTVSAGILKS
+252 KAVFTLSAGILKC
-265 EVVYGGYDA
+265 EAVYGGYDA
-274 VLKLSEFTLSE
+274 VLKLTEFTLNE

-291 NSSYIFNQEEYDR
+291 NSYYVFSQEEYER
-304 FKRQK
+304 FKRRK

-319 NHDFK
+319 NHNFE

-334 DATTFQLIGAEAL
+334 DATTFQLAGAEAL

-353 SEEQEGEMERISPVE
+353 SEEKEGWIERVSPVE

-381 AGKWMLQQSVA
+381 AGKWMLQQSIG
-392 VCKKWQREIPHFR
+392 VCQKWQKWIPHFR
-405 MNINLSYI
+405 MNINLSYV

-418 NALDEILNIIRYYG
+418 NALEEILNIIRLYG
-432 IAAGN
+432 IEAGN

-450 KHFKK
+450 RHFQK
-455 LWNGLKENGVQV
+455 LWNGLKEHGVQV

-497 VKALHNE
+497 LKSLQNE

-517 HSLDLSICIEG
+517 HSLDLAICIEG
-528 IESGEELQDLRE
+528 IETGDELQDLRA

-553 PCSEEEF
+553 PCSESEF
-560 EAHFIHVK
+560 EEHFIHVG
-568 EGTES
+568 E

>member
-1 MENKE
+1 MEIE
-6 EREKTYLN
+6 EESKRGYLSLSRE
-14 ISKEQFDEII
+14 EFDEII

-37 FDLQKDEYQISPH
+37 YDLKLDEYQISPH
-50 AVDRFRLSSDRF
+50 ARDRFRLPSDRF
-62 LDAAKAHENFV
+62 SDVARAHESFV
-73 DPHDMP
+73 DMHDMP

-84 LQEIKDGTKKYHSMF
+84 LQEIKDGKKKYHSMF
-99 YRWLDRKGEPVWI
+99 YRWLDTNGEPVWI
-112 NCRGKVLDDAD
+112 NCRGKVIDDEE
-123 GKPHF
+123 GNPHF

-160 YKDAFPS
+160 YKDKFPD
-167 GFFMRIG
+167 GFFMRVG
-174 IDDLGAINGNFG
+174 IDDLGAINGNLG

-201 AENLNDRQQLFRIVA
+201 AENLNEKQQLFRIVG

-221 VDFGGGTLEDALQL
+221 VDFCGGTLQDALQL

-241 SIDHFI
+241 SIDYF
-247 VENQY
+247 VEQNQY
-252 KAVFTVSAGILKS
+252 KAVFTLSAGILKC
-265 EVVYGGYDA
+265 EAVYGGYDA
-274 VLKLSEFTLSE
+274 VLKLTEFTLNE

-291 NSSYIFNQEEYDR
+291 NSYYVFSQEEYDR
-304 FKRQK
+304 FKRRK

-319 NHDFK
+319 NHNFE

-334 DATTFQLIGAEAL
+334 DATTFQLTGAEAL
-347 MRFSMP
+347 MRFSML
-353 SEEQEGEMERISPVE
+353 SEEKEGGIERVSPVE

-381 AGKWMLQQSVA
+381 AGKWMLQQSIG
-392 VCKKWQREIPHFR
+392 VCQKWQKWIPHFR
-405 MNINLSYI
+405 MNINLSYV

-418 NALDEILNIIRYYG
+418 NALEEILNIIRLYG
-432 IAAGN
+432 IEAGN

-450 KHFKK
+450 RHFQK
-455 LWNGLKENGVQV
+455 LWNGLKEHGVQV

-497 VKALHNE
+497 LKSLQNE

-517 HSLDLSICIEG
+517 HSLDLAICIEG
-528 IESGEELQDLRE
+528 IETGDELQDLRA

-553 PCSEEEF
+553 PCSESEF
-560 EAHFIHVK
+560 EEHFIHVG
-568 EGTES
+568 E

>member
-1 MENKE
+1 MEIE
-6 EREKTYLN
+6 EESKRGYLSLSRE
-14 ISKEQFDEII
+14 EFDEII

-37 FDLQKDEYQISPH
+37 YDLKLDEYQISPH
-50 AVDRFRLSSDRF
+50 ARDRFRLPSDRF
-62 LDAAKAHENFV
+62 SDVARAHESFV
-73 DPHDMP
+73 DMHDMP

-84 LQEIKDGTKKYHSMF
+84 LQEIKDGKKKYHSMF
-99 YRWLDRKGEPVWI
+99 YRWLDTNGEPVWI
-112 NCRGKVLDDAD
+112 NCRGKVIDDEE
-123 GKPHF
+123 GNPHF

-160 YKDAFPS
+160 YKDKFPD
-167 GFFMRIG
+167 GFFMRVG
-174 IDDLGAINGNFG
+174 IDDLGAINGNLG

-201 AENLNDRQQLFRIVA
+201 AENLNEKQQLFRIVG

-221 VDFGGGTLEDALQL
+221 VDFCGGTLQDALQL

-241 SIDHFI
+241 SIDYF
-247 VENQY
+247 VEQNQY
-252 KAVFTVSAGILKS
+252 KAVFTLSAGILKC
-265 EVVYGGYDA
+265 EAVYGGYDA
-274 VLKLSEFTLSE
+274 VLKLTEFTLNE

-291 NSSYIFNQEEYDR
+291 NSYYVFSQEEYDR
-304 FKRQK
+304 FKRRK

-319 NHDFK
+319 NHNFE

-334 DATTFQLIGAEAL
+334 DATTFQLAGAEAL

-353 SEEQEGEMERISPVE
+353 SEEKEGGIERVSPVE

-381 AGKWMLQQSVA
+381 AGKWMLQQSIG
-392 VCKKWQREIPHFR
+392 VCQKWQKWIPHFR
-405 MNINLSYI
+405 MNINLSYV

-418 NALDEILNIIRYYG
+418 NALEEILNIIRLYG
-432 IAAGN
+432 IEAGN

-450 KHFKK
+450 RHFQK
-455 LWNGLKENGVQV
+455 LWNGLKEHGVQV

-497 VKALHNE
+497 LKSLQNE

-517 HSLDLSICIEG
+517 HSLDLAICIEG
-528 IESGEELQDLRE
+528 IETGDELQDLRA

-553 PCSEEEF
+553 PCSESGFEE
-560 EAHFIHVK
+560 HFIHVG
-568 EGTES
+568 E

>member
-1 MENKE
+1 MEIE
-6 EREKTYLN
+6 EESKRGYLSLSRE
-14 ISKEQFDEII
+14 EFDEII

-37 FDLQKDEYQISPH
+37 YDLKLDEYQISPH
-50 AVDRFRLSSDRF
+50 ARDRFRLPSDRF
-62 LDAAKAHENFV
+62 SDVARAHESFV
-73 DPHDMP
+73 DMHDMP

-84 LQEIKDGTKKYHSMF
+84 LQEIKDGKKKYHSMF
-99 YRWLDRKGEPVWI
+99 YRWLDTNGEPVWI
-112 NCRGKVLDDAD
+112 NCRGKVIDDEE
-123 GKPHF
+123 GNPHF

-160 YKDAFPS
+160 YKDKFPD
-167 GFFMRIG
+167 GFFMRVG
-174 IDDLGAINGNFG
+174 IDDLGAINGNLG

-201 AENLNDRQQLFRIVA
+201 AENLNEKQQLFRIVG

-221 VDFGGGTLEDALQL
+221 VDFCGGTLQDALQL

-241 SIDHFI
+241 SIDYF
-247 VENQY
+247 VEQNQY
-252 KAVFTVSAGILKS
+252 KAVFTLSAGILKC
-265 EVVYGGYDA
+265 EAVYGGYDA
-274 VLKLSEFTLSE
+274 VLKLTEFTLNE

-291 NSSYIFNQEEYDR
+291 NSYYVFSQEEYDR
-304 FKRQK
+304 FKRRK

-319 NHDFK
+319 NHNFE

-334 DATTFQLIGAEAL
+334 DATTFQLAGAEAL

-353 SEEQEGEMERISPVE
+353 SEEKEGGIERVSPVE

-381 AGKWMLQQSVA
+381 AGKWMLQQSIG
-392 VCKKWQREIPHFR
+392 VCQKWQKWIPHFR
-405 MNINLSYI
+405 MNINLSYV

-418 NALDEILNIIRYYG
+418 NALEEILNIIRLYG
-432 IAAGN
+432 IEAGN

-450 KHFKK
+450 RHFQK

-497 VKALHNE
+497 LKSLQNE

-517 HSLDLSICIEG
+517 HSLDLAICIEG
-528 IESGEELQDLRE
+528 IETGDELQDLRA

-553 PCSEEEF
+553 PCSESEF
-560 EAHFIHVK
+560 EEHFIHVG
-568 EGTES
+568 E

>member
-1 MENKE
+1 MEIE
-6 EREKTYLN
+6 EESKRGYLSLSRE
-14 ISKEQFDEII
+14 EFDEII

-37 FDLQKDEYQISPH
+37 YDLKLDEYQISPH
-50 AVDRFRLSSDRF
+50 ARDRFRLPSDRF
-62 LDAAKAHENFV
+62 SDVARAHESFV
-73 DPHDMP
+73 DMHDMP

-84 LQEIKDGTKKYHSMF
+84 LQEIKDGKKKYHSMF
-99 YRWLDRKGEPVWI
+99 YRWLDTNGEPVWI
-112 NCRGKVLDDAD
+112 NCRGKVIDDEE
-123 GKPHF
+123 GNPHF

-160 YKDAFPS
+160 YKDKFPD
-167 GFFMRIG
+167 GFFMRVG
-174 IDDLGAINGNFG
+174 IDDLGAINGNLG

-201 AENLNDRQQLFRIVA
+201 AENLNEKQQLFRIVG

-221 VDFGGGTLEDALQL
+221 VDFCGGTLQDALQL

-241 SIDHFI
+241 SIDYF
-247 VENQY
+247 VEQNQY
-252 KAVFTVSAGILKS
+252 KAVFTLSAGILKC
-265 EVVYGGYDA
+265 EAVYGGYDA
-274 VLKLSEFTLSE
+274 VLKLTEFTLNE

-291 NSSYIFNQEEYDR
+291 NSYYVFSQEEYDR
-304 FKRQK
+304 FKRRK

-319 NHDFK
+319 NHNFE

-334 DATTFQLIGAEAL
+334 DATTFQLAGAEAL
-347 MRFSMP
+347 MRFSML
-353 SEEQEGEMERISPVE
+353 SEEKEGGIERVSPVE

-381 AGKWMLQQSVA
+381 AGKWMLQQSIG
-392 VCKKWQREIPHFR
+392 VCQKWQKWIPHFR
-405 MNINLSYI
+405 MNINLSYV

-418 NALDEILNIIRYYG
+418 NALEEILNIIRFYG
-432 IAAGN
+432 IEAGN

-450 KHFKK
+450 RHFQK
-455 LWNGLKENGVQV
+455 LWNGLKEHGVQV

-497 VKALHNE
+497 LKSLQNE

-517 HSLDLSICIEG
+517 HSLDLAICIEG
-528 IESGEELQDLRE
+528 IETGDELQDLRA

-553 PCSEEEF
+553 PCSESEF
-560 EAHFIHVK
+560 EEHFIHVG
-568 EGTES
+568 E

>member
-1 MENKE
+1 MEIEE
-6 EREKTYLN
+6 ERKRGYL
-14 ISKEQFDEII
+14 SLSREEFDEMI

-37 FDLQKDEYQISPH
+37 YDLKLDEYQISPH
-50 AVDRFRLSSDRF
+50 ARDRFRLPSDRF
-62 LDAAKAHENFV
+62 SDVARAHESFV
-73 DPHDMP
+73 DMHDMP

-84 LQEIKDGTKKYHSMF
+84 LQEIKDGKKKYHSMF
-99 YRWLDRKGEPVWI
+99 YRWLDTNGEPVWI
-112 NCRGKVLDDAD
+112 NCRGKVIDDEE
-123 GKPHF
+123 GNPHF

-160 YKDAFPS
+160 YKDKFPD
-167 GFFMRIG
+167 GFFMRVG
-174 IDDLGAINGNFG
+174 IDDLGAINGNLG

-201 AENLNDRQQLFRIVA
+201 AENLNEKQQLFRIVG

-221 VDFGGGTLEDALQL
+221 VDFCGGTLQDALQL

-241 SIDHFI
+241 SIDYF
-247 VENQY
+247 VEQNQY
-252 KAVFTVSAGILKS
+252 KAVFTLSAGILKS
-265 EVVYGGYDA
+265 EAVYGGYDA
-274 VLKLSEFTLSE
+274 VLKLTEFTLNE

-291 NSSYIFNQEEYDR
+291 NSYYVFSQEEYDR
-304 FKRQK
+304 FKRRK

-319 NHDFK
+319 NHNFE

-334 DATTFQLIGAEAL
+334 DATTFQLAGAEAL

-353 SEEQEGEMERISPVE
+353 SEEKEGGIERVSPVE

-381 AGKWMLQQSVA
+381 AGKWMLQQSIG
-392 VCKKWQREIPHFR
+392 VCQKWQKWIPHFR
-405 MNINLSYI
+405 MNINLSYV

-418 NALDEILNIIRYYG
+418 NALEEILNIIRLYG
-432 IAAGN
+432 IEAGN

-450 KHFKK
+450 RHFQK
-455 LWNGLKENGVQV
+455 LWNGLKEHGVQV

-497 VKALHNE
+497 LKSLQNE

-517 HSLDLSICIEG
+517 HSLDLAICIEG
-528 IESGEELQDLRE
+528 IETGDELQDLRA

-553 PCSEEEF
+553 PCSESEF
-560 EAHFIHVK
+560 EEHFIHVG
-568 EGTES
+568 E

>member
-1 MENKE
+1 MEIE
-6 EREKTYLN
+6 EESKRGYLSLSRE
-14 ISKEQFDEII
+14 EFDEII

-37 FDLQKDEYQISPH
+37 YDLKLDEYQISPH
-50 AVDRFRLSSDRF
+50 ARDRFRLPSDRF
-62 LDAAKAHENFV
+62 SDVARAHESFV
-73 DPHDMP
+73 DMHDMP

-84 LQEIKDGTKKYHSMF
+84 LQEIKDGKKKYHSMF
-99 YRWLDRKGEPVWI
+99 YRWLDTNGEPVWI
-112 NCRGKVLDDAD
+112 NCRGKVIDDEE
-123 GKPHF
+123 GNPHF

-160 YKDAFPS
+160 YKDKFPD
-167 GFFMRIG
+167 GFFMRVG
-174 IDDLGAINGNFG
+174 IDDLGAINGNLG

-201 AENLNDRQQLFRIVA
+201 AENLNEKQQLFRIVG

-221 VDFGGGTLEDALQL
+221 VDFCGGTLQDALQL

-241 SIDHFI
+241 SIDYF
-247 VENQY
+247 VEQNQY
-252 KAVFTVSAGILKS
+252 KAVFTLSAGILKC
-265 EVVYGGYDA
+265 EAVYGGYDA
-274 VLKLSEFTLSE
+274 VLKLTEFTLNE

-291 NSSYIFNQEEYDR
+291 NSYYVFSQEGYER
-304 FKRQK
+304 FKRRK

-319 NHDFK
+319 NHNFE

-334 DATTFQLIGAEAL
+334 DATTFQLAGAEAL

-353 SEEQEGEMERISPVE
+353 SEEKEGWIERVSPVE

-381 AGKWMLQQSVA
+381 AGKWMLQQSIG
-392 VCKKWQREIPHFR
+392 VCQKWQKWIPHFR
-405 MNINLSYI
+405 MNINLSYV

-418 NALDEILNIIRYYG
+418 NALEEILNIIRLYG
-432 IAAGN
+432 IEAGN

-450 KHFKK
+450 RHFQK
-455 LWNGLKENGVQV
+455 LWNGLKEHGVQV

-497 VKALHNE
+497 LKSLQNE

-517 HSLDLSICIEG
+517 HSLDLAICIEG
-528 IESGEELQDLRE
+528 IETGDELQDLRA

-553 PCSEEEF
+553 PCSESEF
-560 EAHFIHVK
+560 EEHFIHVG
-568 EGTES
+568 E

>member
-1 MENKE
+1 MEIEE
-6 EREKTYLN
+6 ERKRGYL
-14 ISKEQFDEII
+14 SLSREEFDEMI

-37 FDLQKDEYQISPH
+37 YDLKLDEYQISPH
-50 AVDRFRLSSDRF
+50 ARDRFRLPSDRF
-62 LDAAKAHENFV
+62 SDVARAHESFV
-73 DPHDMP
+73 DMHDMP

-84 LQEIKDGTKKYHSMF
+84 LQEIKDGKKKYHSMF
-99 YRWLDRKGEPVWI
+99 YRWLDTNGEPVWI
-112 NCRGKVLDDAD
+112 NCRGKVIDDEE
-123 GKPHF
+123 GNPHF

-160 YKDAFPS
+160 YKDKLPD
-167 GFFMRIG
+167 GFFMRVG
-174 IDDLGAINGNFG
+174 IDDLGAINGNLG

-201 AENLNDRQQLFRIVA
+201 AENLNEKQQLFRIVG

-221 VDFGGGTLEDALQL
+221 VDFCGGTLQDALQL

-241 SIDHFI
+241 SIDYF
-247 VENQY
+247 VEQNQY
-252 KAVFTVSAGILKS
+252 KAVFTLSAGILKC
-265 EVVYGGYDA
+265 EAVYGGYDA
-274 VLKLSEFTLSE
+274 VLKLTEFTLNE

-291 NSSYIFNQEEYDR
+291 NSYYVFSQEEYDR
-304 FKRQK
+304 FKRRK

-319 NHDFK
+319 NHNFE

-334 DATTFQLIGAEAL
+334 DATTFQLAGAEAL

-353 SEEQEGEMERISPVE
+353 SEEKEGGIERVSPVE

-381 AGKWMLQQSVA
+381 AGKWMLQQSIG
-392 VCKKWQREIPHFR
+392 VCQKWQKWIPHFR
-405 MNINLSYI
+405 MNINLSYV

-418 NALDEILNIIRYYG
+418 NALEEILNIIRLYG
-432 IAAGN
+432 IEAGN

-450 KHFKK
+450 RHFQK
-455 LWNGLKENGVQV
+455 LWNGLKEHGVQV

-497 VKALHNE
+497 LKSLQNE

-517 HSLDLSICIEG
+517 HSLDLAICIEG
-528 IESGEELQDLRE
+528 IETGDELQDLRA

-553 PCSEEEF
+553 PCSESEF
-560 EAHFIHVK
+560 EEHFIHVG
-568 EGTES
+568 E

>member
-1 MENKE
+1 MEIEE
-6 EREKTYLN
+6 ERKRGYL
-14 ISKEQFDEII
+14 SLSREEFDEII

-37 FDLQKDEYQISPH
+37 YDLKLDEYQISPH
-50 AVDRFRLSSDRF
+50 ARDRFRLPSDRF
-62 LDAAKAHENFV
+62 SDVARAHESFV
-73 DPHDMP
+73 DMHDMP

-84 LQEIKDGTKKYHSMF
+84 LQEIKDGKKKYHSMF
-99 YRWLDRKGEPVWI
+99 YRWLDTNGEPVWI
-112 NCRGKVLDDAD
+112 NCRGKVIDDEE
-123 GKPHF
+123 GNPHF

-160 YKDAFPS
+160 YKDKFPD
-167 GFFMRIG
+167 GFFMRVG
-174 IDDLGAINGNFG
+174 IDDLGAINGNLG

-201 AENLNDRQQLFRIVA
+201 AENLNEKQQLFRIVG

-221 VDFGGGTLEDALQL
+221 VDFCGGTLQDALQL

-241 SIDHFI
+241 SIDYF
-247 VENQY
+247 VEQNQY
-252 KAVFTVSAGILKS
+252 KAVFTLSAGILKC
-265 EVVYGGYDA
+265 EAVYGGYDA
-274 VLKLSEFTLSE
+274 VLKLTEFTLNE

-291 NSSYIFNQEEYDR
+291 NSYYVFSQEEYDR
-304 FKRQK
+304 FKRRK

-319 NHDFK
+319 NHNFE

-334 DATTFQLIGAEAL
+334 DATTFQLAGAEAL

-353 SEEQEGEMERISPVE
+353 SEEKEGGIERVSPVE

-381 AGKWMLQQSVA
+381 AGKWMLQQSIG
-392 VCKKWQREIPHFR
+392 VCQKWQKWIPHFR
-405 MNINLSYI
+405 MNINLSYV

-418 NALDEILNIIRYYG
+418 NALEEILNIIRFYG
-432 IAAGN
+432 IEAGN

-450 KHFKK
+450 RHFQK
-455 LWNGLKENGVQV
+455 LWNGLKEHGVQV

-497 VKALHNE
+497 LKSLQNE

-517 HSLDLSICIEG
+517 HSLDLAICIEG
-528 IESGEELQDLRE
+528 IETGDELQDLRA

-553 PCSEEEF
+553 PCSESEF
-560 EAHFIHVK
+560 EEHFIHVG
-568 EGTES
+568 E

>member
-1 MENKE
+1 MEIE
-6 EREKTYLN
+6 EESKRGYLSLSRE
-14 ISKEQFDEII
+14 EFDEII

-37 FDLQKDEYQISPH
+37 YDLKLDEYQISPH
-50 AVDRFRLSSDRF
+50 ARDRFRLPSDRF
-62 LDAAKAHENFV
+62 SDVARAHESFV
-73 DPHDMP
+73 DMHDMP

-84 LQEIKDGTKKYHSMF
+84 LQEIKDGKKKYHSMF
-99 YRWLDRKGEPVWI
+99 YRWLDTNGEPVWI
-112 NCRGKVLDDAD
+112 NCRGKVIDDEE
-123 GKPHF
+123 GNPHF

-160 YKDAFPS
+160 YKDKFPD
-167 GFFMRIG
+167 GFFMRVG
-174 IDDLGAINGNFG
+174 IDDLGAINGNLG

-201 AENLNDRQQLFRIVA
+201 AENLNEKQQLFRIVG

-221 VDFGGGTLEDALQL
+221 VDFCGGTLQDALQL

-241 SIDHFI
+241 SIDYF
-247 VENQY
+247 VEQNQY
-252 KAVFTVSAGILKS
+252 KAVFTLSAGILKC
-265 EVVYGGYDA
+265 EAVYGGYDA
-274 VLKLSEFTLSE
+274 VLKLTEFTLNE

-291 NSSYIFNQEEYDR
+291 NSYYVFSQEEYDR
-304 FKRQK
+304 FKRRK

-319 NHDFK
+319 NHNFE

-334 DATTFQLIGAEAL
+334 DATTFQLAGAEAL

-353 SEEQEGEMERISPVE
+353 SEEKEGGIERVSPVE

-381 AGKWMLQQSVA
+381 AGKWMLQQSIG
-392 VCKKWQREIPHFR
+392 VCQKWQKWIPHFR
-405 MNINLSYI
+405 MNINLSYV

-418 NALDEILNIIRYYG
+418 NALEEILNIIRLYG
-432 IAAGN
+432 IEAGN

-450 KHFKK
+450 RHFQK
-455 LWNGLKENGVQV
+455 LWNGLKEHGVQV

-497 VKALHNE
+497 LKSLQNE

-517 HSLDLSICIEG
+517 HSLDLAICIEG
-528 IESGEELQDLRE
+528 IETGDELQDLRA

-553 PCSEEEF
+553 PCSESEF
-560 EAHFIHVK
+560 EEHFIHVG
-568 EGTES
+568 E

>member
-1 MENKE
+1 MEIE
-6 EREKTYLN
+6 EESKRGYLSLSRE
-14 ISKEQFDEII
+14 EFDEII

-37 FDLQKDEYQISPH
+37 YDLKLDEYQISPH
-50 AVDRFRLSSDRF
+50 ARDRFRLPSDRF
-62 LDAAKAHENFV
+62 SDVARAHESFV
-73 DPHDMP
+73 DMHDMP

-84 LQEIKDGTKKYHSMF
+84 LQEIKDGKKKYHSMF
-99 YRWLDRKGEPVWI
+99 YRWLDTNGEPVWI
-112 NCRGKVLDDAD
+112 NCRGKVIDDEE
-123 GKPHF
+123 GNPHF

-160 YKDAFPS
+160 YKDKFPD
-167 GFFMRIG
+167 GFFMRVG
-174 IDDLGAINGNFG
+174 IDDLGAINGNLG

-201 AENLNDRQQLFRIVA
+201 AENLNEKQQLFRIVG

-221 VDFGGGTLEDALQL
+221 VDFCGGTLQDALQL

-241 SIDHFI
+241 SIDYF
-247 VENQY
+247 VEQNQY
-252 KAVFTVSAGILKS
+252 KAVFTLSAGILKC
-265 EVVYGGYDA
+265 EAVYGGYDA
-274 VLKLSEFTLSE
+274 VLKLTEFTLNE

-291 NSSYIFNQEEYDR
+291 NSYYVFSQEEYDR
-304 FKRQK
+304 FKRRK

-319 NHDFK
+319 NHNFE

-334 DATTFQLIGAEAL
+334 DATTFQLAGAEAL

-353 SEEQEGEMERISPVE
+353 SEEKEGGIERVSPVE

-381 AGKWMLQQSVA
+381 AGKWMLQQSIG
-392 VCKKWQREIPHFR
+392 VCQKWQKWIPHFR
-405 MNINLSYI
+405 MNINLSYV

-418 NALDEILNIIRYYG
+418 NALEEILNIIRLYG
-432 IAAGN
+432 IEAGN

-450 KHFKK
+450 RHFQK
-455 LWNGLKENGVQV
+455 LWNGLKEHGVQV

-477 NLHCLGDLEPN
+477 NLHCLGELEPN

-497 VKALHNE
+497 LKSLQNE

-517 HSLDLSICIEG
+517 HSLDLAICIEG
-528 IESGEELQDLRE
+528 IETGDELQDLRA

-553 PCSEEEF
+553 PCSESEF
-560 EAHFIHVK
+560 EEHFIHVG
-568 EGTES
+568 E

>member
-1 MENKE
+1 MEIE
-6 EREKTYLN
+6 EESKRGYLSLSRE
-14 ISKEQFDEII
+14 EFDEII

-37 FDLQKDEYQISPH
+37 YDLKLDEYQISPH
-50 AVDRFRLSSDRF
+50 ARDRFRLPSDRF
-62 LDAAKAHENFV
+62 SDVARAHESFV
-73 DPHDMP
+73 DMHDMP

-84 LQEIKDGTKKYHSMF
+84 LQEIKDGKKKYHSMF
-99 YRWLDRKGEPVWI
+99 YRWLDTNGEPVWI
-112 NCRGKVLDDAD
+112 NCRGKVIDDEE
-123 GKPHF
+123 GNPHF

-160 YKDAFPS
+160 YKDKFPD
-167 GFFMRIG
+167 GFFMRVG
-174 IDDLGAINGNFG
+174 IDDLGAINGNLG

-201 AENLNDRQQLFRIVA
+201 AENLNEKQQLFRIVG

-221 VDFGGGTLEDALQL
+221 VDFCGGTLQDALQL

-241 SIDHFI
+241 SIDYF
-247 VENQY
+247 VEQNQY
-252 KAVFTVSAGILKS
+252 KAVFTLSAGILKC
-265 EVVYGGYDA
+265 EAVYGGYDA
-274 VLKLSEFTLSE
+274 VLKLTEFTLNE

-291 NSSYIFNQEEYDR
+291 NSYYVFSQEEYDR
-304 FKRQK
+304 FKRRK

-319 NHDFK
+319 NHNFE

-334 DATTFQLIGAEAL
+334 DATTFQLAGAEAL

-353 SEEQEGEMERISPVE
+353 SEEKEGGIERVSPVE

-381 AGKWMLQQSVA
+381 AGKWMLQQSIG
-392 VCKKWQREIPHFR
+392 VCQKWQKWIPHFR
-405 MNINLSYI
+405 MNINLSYV

-418 NALDEILNIIRYYG
+418 NALEEILNIIRLYG
-432 IAAGN
+432 IEARN

-450 KHFKK
+450 RHFQK
-455 LWNGLKENGVQV
+455 LWNGLKEHGVQV

-497 VKALHNE
+497 LKSLQNE

-517 HSLDLSICIEG
+517 HSLDLAICIEG
-528 IESGEELQDLRE
+528 IETGDELQDLRA

-553 PCSEEEF
+553 PCSESEF
-560 EAHFIHVK
+560 EEHFIHVG
-568 EGTES
+568 E

>member
-1 MENKE
+1 MEIE
-6 EREKTYLN
+6 EESKRGYLSLSRE
-14 ISKEQFDEII
+14 EFDEII

-37 FDLQKDEYQISPH
+37 YDLKLDEYQISPH
-50 AVDRFRLSSDRF
+50 ARDRFRLPSDRF
-62 LDAAKAHENFV
+62 SDVARAHESFV
-73 DPHDMP
+73 DMHDMP

-84 LQEIKDGTKKYHSMF
+84 LQEIKDGKKKYHSMF
-99 YRWLDRKGEPVWI
+99 YRWLDTNGEPVWI
-112 NCRGKVLDDAD
+112 NCRGKVIDDEE
-123 GKPHF
+123 GNPHF

-160 YKDAFPS
+160 YKDKFPD
-167 GFFMRIG
+167 GFFMRVG
-174 IDDLGAINGNFG
+174 IDDLGAINGNLG

-201 AENLNDRQQLFRIVA
+201 AENLNEKQQLFRIVG

-221 VDFGGGTLEDALQL
+221 VDFCGGTLQDALQL

-241 SIDHFI
+241 SIDYF
-247 VENQY
+247 VEQNQY
-252 KAVFTVSAGILKS
+252 KAVFTLSAGILKC
-265 EVVYGGYDA
+265 EAVYGGYDA
-274 VLKLSEFTLSE
+274 VLKLTEFTLNE

-291 NSSYIFNQEEYDR
+291 NSYYVFSQEEYDR
-304 FKRQK
+304 FKRRK

-319 NHDFK
+319 NHNFE

-334 DATTFQLIGAEAL
+334 DATTFQLAGAEAL

-353 SEEQEGEMERISPVE
+353 SEEKEGGIERVSPVE

-381 AGKWMLQQSVA
+381 AGKWMLQQSIG
-392 VCKKWQREIPHFR
+392 VCQKWQKWIPHFR
-405 MNINLSYI
+405 MNINLSYV

-418 NALDEILNIIRYYG
+418 NALEEILNIIRLYG
-432 IAAGN
+432 IEAGN

-450 KHFKK
+450 RHFQK
-455 LWNGLKENGVQV
+455 LWNGLKEHGVQV

-497 VKALHNE
+497 LKSLQNE

-528 IESGEELQDLRE
+528 IETGDELQDLRA

-553 PCSEEEF
+553 PCSESEF
-560 EAHFIHVK
+560 EEHFIHVG
-568 EGTES
+568 E

>member
-1 MENKE
+1 MEIE
-6 EREKTYLN
+6 EESKRGYLSLSREEFN
-14 ISKEQFDEII
+14 EII

-37 FDLQKDEYQISPH
+37 YDLKLDEYQISPH
-50 AVDRFRLSSDRF
+50 ARDRFRLPSDRF
-62 LDAAKAHENFV
+62 SDVARAHESFV
-73 DPHDMP
+73 DMHDMP

-84 LQEIKDGTKKYHSMF
+84 LQEIKDGKKKYHSMF
-99 YRWLDRKGEPVWI
+99 YRWLDMNGEPVWI
-112 NCRGKVLDDAD
+112 NCRGKVIDDEE
-123 GKPHF
+123 GNPHF

-160 YKDAFPS
+160 YKDKFPD
-167 GFFMRIG
+167 GFFMRVG
-174 IDDLGAINGNFG
+174 IDDLGAINGNLG

-201 AENLNDRQQLFRIVA
+201 AENLNEKQQLFRIVG

-221 VDFGGGTLEDALQL
+221 VDFCGGTLQDALQL

-241 SIDHFI
+241 SIDYF
-247 VENQY
+247 VEQNQY
-252 KAVFTVSAGILKS
+252 KAVFTLSAGILKC
-265 EVVYGGYDA
+265 EAVYGGYDA
-274 VLKLSEFTLSE
+274 VLKLTEFTLNE

-291 NSSYIFNQEEYDR
+291 NSYYVFSQEEYDR
-304 FKRQK
+304 FKRRK

-319 NHDFK
+319 NHNFE

-334 DATTFQLIGAEAL
+334 DATTFQLTGAEAL

-353 SEEQEGEMERISPVE
+353 SEEKEGGIERVSPVE

-381 AGKWMLQQSVA
+381 AGKWMLQQSIG
-392 VCKKWQREIPHFR
+392 VCQKWQKWIPHFR
-405 MNINLSYI
+405 MNINLSYV

-418 NALDEILNIIRYYG
+418 NALEEILNIIRLYG
-432 IAAGN
+432 IEAGN

-450 KHFKK
+450 RHFQK
-455 LWNGLKENGVQV
+455 LWNGLKEHGVQV

-497 VKALHNE
+497 LKSLQNE

-517 HSLDLSICIEG
+517 HSLDLAICIEG
-528 IESGEELQDLRE
+528 IETGDELQDLRA

-553 PCSEEEF
+553 PCSESEF
-560 EAHFIHVK
+560 EEHFIHVG
-568 EGTES
+568 E